1 MACPAYP
8 KVVLKIQNHQNWPH
22 QFFRIKNSPGVMLP
36 VFAFFGSKNIF
47 FDYLD
52 ISLAL
57 KQPNLQ
63 HAESH
68 SNFWF

>member
-1 MACPAYP
+1 LSCLSKSGIKNP
-8 KVVLKIQNHQNWPH
+8 KSSKLAPSV
-22 QFFRIKNSPGVMLP
+22 FRIKNSPGVMLP
-36 VFAFFGSKNIF
+36 VFAFFGSKNVF